1 MGIIQSEEMKDLR
14 HERSSVMSCT
24 PQKSS
29 ACPAEGAN
37 FGLSWAE
44 HECYLL
50 SPGNLHQSNLW
61 RNSAEEA
68 ETQRTD
74 ELGFLQKSTNIL
86 FWYAGADVLVLMCRL
101 SSYTRW
107 EWVCDNLPMLK
118 IGSPQVHIQRSLY
131 PLRSSGGGS

>member
-61 RNSAEEA
+61 RNSVEEA
-68 ETQRTD
+68 ETERTD

-86 FWYAGADVLVLMCRL
+86 FWYAGADVQAVELHQMRV
-101 SSYTRW
+101 SVW
-107 EWVCDNLPMLK
+107 
-118 IGSPQVHIQRSLY
+118 
-131 PLRSSGGGS
+131 